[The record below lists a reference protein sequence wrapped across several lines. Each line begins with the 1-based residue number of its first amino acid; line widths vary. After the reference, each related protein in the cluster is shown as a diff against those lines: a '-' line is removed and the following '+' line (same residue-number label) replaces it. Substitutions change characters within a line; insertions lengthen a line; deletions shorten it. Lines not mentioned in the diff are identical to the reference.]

1 LEDDRA
7 ARTWDRSTHSRI
19 ALAVVATFVVFS
31 AIMFGVNRHD
41 RAAKWSLVLGVL
53 MLIRVV
59 VVNRGNFFSLGYGAA
74 ADAFPW
80 WRVELC
86 DLWGCG
92 IAAMYYGEAVAERP
106 AVGRRLLTLVL
117 GMCAVVPWFFSSEQN
132 WTLLPIG
139 QLCLV
144 GAVGTVFHSLSV
156 ANPSRAV
163 RVAQIGLGVALF
175 GSIGAVFAGKVIG
188 STSLYFEA
196 LPGIEPFF
204 QMAVLALRANDARR
218 KSVDLARATAYF
230 VPREF
235 LHALGHDDVTTTK
248 LGDATAKSITV
259 LFADIR
265 NFTSSSEGMTPEE
278 TFAFLNGCLSK
289 LGPHVRAQSG
299 FVDKYIGDAIMALF
313 PRDPSD
319 AVRAAIAMQDELR
332 RSNDALAGRAPLD
345 IGVGIH
351 VGNVMMGTIGEA
363 ERFEATVI
371 SDAVNLTA
379 RLESLTK
386 QLGCSVLISE
396 EVFSTLDEDLRKYAR
411 RLGTF
416 IVKGKAQPVALYEV
430 FASDSDALRETKVL
444 TRERFN
450 AMLSAF
456 AGDRIDEALA
466 IASELRDACPDDG
479 PANWWVMRLV
489 KASAATGDDAV
500 PSSRGIVRLD
510 EK

>member
-1 LEDDRA
+1 LRTTNA
-7 ARTWDRSTHSRI
+7 AIQR
-19 ALAVVATFVVFS
+19 
-31 AIMFGVNRHD
+31 
-41 RAAKWSLVLGVL
+41 
-53 MLIRVV
+53 
-59 VVNRGNFFSLGYGAA
+59 
-74 ADAFPW
+74 
-80 WRVELC
+80 
-86 DLWGCG
+86 
-92 IAAMYYGEAVAERP
+92 
-106 AVGRRLLTLVL
+106 
-117 GMCAVVPWFFSSEQN
+117 
-132 WTLLPIG
+132 
-139 QLCLV
+139 
-144 GAVGTVFHSLSV
+144 
-156 ANPSRAV
+156 
-163 RVAQIGLGVALF
+163 
-175 GSIGAVFAGKVIG
+175 
-188 STSLYFEA
+188 
-196 LPGIEPFF
+196 
-204 QMAVLALRANDARR
+204 
-218 KSVDLARATAYF
+218 F

-319 AVRAAIAMQDELR
+319 AVRAAIAMQDEVR
-332 RSNDALAGRAPLD
+332 RSNETLAGRAPLA

-351 VGNVMMGTIGEA
+351 VGRVMMGTIGEE

-386 QLGCSVLISE
+386 QIGCNVLVSE
-396 EVFSTLDEDLRKYAR
+396 DVFATLDDDLRRLTR

-416 IVKGKAQPVALYEV
+416 IVKGKAQPVTLYEV
-430 FASDSDALRETKVL
+430 FASDSDALRDSKAQ
-444 TRERFN
+444 TRARFDE
-450 AMLSAF
+450 MLGAF
-456 AGDRIDEALA
+456 ACDHIDEAMTV
-466 IASELRDACPDDG
+466 ASELRDACPEDG
-479 PANWWVMRLV
+479 PANWWFMRLV
-489 KASAATGDDAV
+489 KESAATGDDAV

>member
-1 LEDDRA
+1 VGPLVIGKRTAKRSEARGDAKPDYYHRVTFPPRVLAMTSGVAIASLDEMAWTLQSKAACAVALLWPLIVQKGLVRVLPTRSGVHWITSIDFVVVFFLAPLLDASRPAFALGVFFLHANSLALNGFRLLARNYAASALGLLLNWSFVGAFRLKDATSNAAQLGFVLAVTAYVGALAYGAWRIVRTVERRRVELRTLSESLETTVA
-7 ARTWDRSTHSRI
+7 ARTA
-19 ALAVVATFVVFS
+19 ALASTNA
-31 AIMFGVNRHD
+31 AIQR
-41 RAAKWSLVLGVL
+41 
-53 MLIRVV
+53 
-59 VVNRGNFFSLGYGAA
+59 
-74 ADAFPW
+74 
-80 WRVELC
+80 
-86 DLWGCG
+86 
-92 IAAMYYGEAVAERP
+92 
-106 AVGRRLLTLVL
+106 
-117 GMCAVVPWFFSSEQN
+117 
-132 WTLLPIG
+132 
-139 QLCLV
+139 
-144 GAVGTVFHSLSV
+144 
-156 ANPSRAV
+156 
-163 RVAQIGLGVALF
+163 
-175 GSIGAVFAGKVIG
+175 
-188 STSLYFEA
+188 
-196 LPGIEPFF
+196 
-204 QMAVLALRANDARR
+204 
-218 KSVDLARATAYF
+218 F

-265 NFTSSSEGMTPEE
+265 NFTAYSEGMTPEE

-319 AVRAAIAMQDELR
+319 AVRAAIAMQDEVH
-332 RSNDALAGRAPLD
+332 RSNDAFVGRAPLA
-345 IGVGIH
+345 IGVGVH

-379 RLESLTK
+379 RLEALTK
-386 QLGCSVLISE
+386 QLECSVLMSE

-430 FASDSDALRETKVL
+430 FASDSDVLRETKL
-444 TRERFN
+444 RTRERFD
-450 AMLSAF
+450 AMLAAF
-456 AGDRIDEALA
+456 TDERIDAALA

-479 PANWWVMRLV
+479 PANWWFLRLV
-489 KASAATGDDAV
+489 KESAAGDDAV
-500 PSSRGIVRLD
+500 PSSHGIVRLD